1 MSDPVNRRSLPPMSA
16 VEFAIENTF
25 RHFFF
30 GLRLAILWAIIL
42 VPFLAVCWFVAFR
55 GGMPDFRALPP
66 GAMAAFAVTGFVAL
80 MATFSI
86 AVNWHRRL
94 VLGAS
99 PKRFGWVSLGPKV
112 WRYLFAFLFILV
124 VLAVYGGIAAG
135 IMLKGVPALT
145 PQLGSAAKPAGIALT
160 VLFGLSALFTWYRL
174 STLLPAIAVADGD
187 YSLKTAWRASRNNRI
202 AFLAFTFWFL
212 FSLAA
217 AGAVGAGAFFG
228 QKALNNPYVTA
239 AAFGLIGLIVWLALF
254 MVTSIA
260 AAHYVYFSGKRQVET
275 STDA

>member
-1 MSDPVNRRSLPPMSA
+1 MPDPIARRSLPPMSA

-42 VPFLAVCWFVAFR
+42 VPFLAACWFVAFQN
-55 GGMPDFRALPP
+55 GMPDFKALPP
-66 GAMAAFAVTGFVAL
+66 QAIAVFAVTGAVAL
-80 MATFSI
+80 LATFSI

-99 PKRFGWVSLGPKV
+99 PKRFGWVSLGGKV

-124 VLAVYGGIAAG
+124 VLAVYGGIGAG
-135 IMLKGVPALT
+135 IMLKGVPALE
-145 PQLGSAAKPAGIALT
+145 PQMGPAAKPVGIALA
-160 VLFGLSALFTWYRL
+160 VLFGLSALFTWFRL
-174 STLLPAIAVADGD
+174 STLLPAIAVADKT
-187 YSLKTAWRASRNNRI
+187 YTLKTAWRASRNNRI

-212 FSLAA
+212 FSLAV
-217 AGAVGAGAFFG
+217 AGALGAGAFFG

-239 AAFGLIGLIVWLALF
+239 GAFGLMGLLVWLALF

-260 AAHYVYFSGKRQVET
+260 AAHYMYFSGKREVEKAG
-275 STDA
+275 D